1 MTYNFKDLTG
11 QKFDELTVISKSEP
25 PDYIKSNRDSAH
37 WLCKC
42 SCGNTQIFRGTSLSR
57 NNYSRCSNCAKKV
70 RNLSSNNRRKSN
82 VGYTKNQLTVIKDLD
97 EYDSNHGLLCIAK
110 CTCGNEIKICPTYIK
125 NGNTKSCGCLKI
137 NLLKQTAENR
147 RIDLSGKVFGYL
159 TVIKYLGTVYKE
171 NYYYGQYECK
181 CVCGNIYNVKTEYL
195 KNGEVT
201 SCGCKT
207 PEKLSLAQGGTGIPY
222 EHISLNTQI
231 RKSPKYKEWRDTI
244 FKKYNYTCQI
254 SNIRGNNLH
263 VHHIV
268 SLFKLIKQYNITKDN
283 VQEYDNIIYDLNNG
297 IVIADELHNLFHS
310 EYGIETDYLML
321 NEFKELYGS

>member
-1 MTYNFKDLTG
+1 MISNVKDLTG
-11 QKFDELTVISKSEP
+11 QKFGELTVISKSEP
-25 PDYIKSNRDSAH
+25 PDHIKSNRDSAH

-57 NNYSRCSNCAKKV
+57 NNYSRCSECAKKA
-70 RNLSSNNRRKSN
+70 RILSSNKKRKSN
-82 VGYTKNQLTVIKDLD
+82 VGYTKNQLTIIKDLD
-97 EYDSNHGLLCIAK
+97 EYDSNHSLLCIAK
-110 CTCGNEIKICPTYIK
+110 CTCGKEIKICPTYIK
-125 NGNTKSCGCLKI
+125 NGNTKSCGCIKISSIRKAAEKRRI
-137 NLLKQTAENR
+137 NLVGQKFN
-147 RIDLSGKVFGYL
+147 YL
-159 TVIKYLGTVYKE
+159 TVIEYIGFDSKGHSTIYKC
-171 NYYYGQYECK
+171 QCI
-181 CVCGNIYNVKTEYL
+181 CGNTYNVKSTYL

-231 RKSPKYKEWRDTI
+231 RKSPKYKEWRDNI

-254 SNIRGNNLH
+254 SHVRGTTLH

-268 SLFKLIKQYNITKDN
+268 SLFKLIKQYNITKEN
-283 VQEYDNIIYDLNNG
+283 IQNYDNIIYDLNNG
-297 IVIADELHNLFHS
+297 IVITDELHNLFHS
-310 EYGIETDYLML
+310 EYGVETDYLML